1 MPSSCIFSV
10 CFTTQIQRKQLKRN
24 LSSCWT
30 RHFSGQYT
38 EEKRERKKKNDWR
51 SENGTDAWTRSEKI
65 RKTHTNTLLFSCH
78 VAADSL
84 SAIVVHKYS
93 SRLLVCVTG
102 LCMVKA
108 GNGKAARQSDSS
120 QTPFKRIVKKK
131 VQFSLVWLLVKRTQH
146 NRHTHRVRERHTSF
160 QHSTYSNIS
169 NTFFQY
175 TRKKNLYRAYSF
187 ANPGFSTTTIRP
199 RTPNNHSLSSAHIFW
214 SAFRVYEW
222 YCFFISGKCVSA
234 RSRRALVYVRRKEC
248 VCVCMTDLC
257 LRSAATLSIYS
268 ASNHHPERS
277 YILRESLQHNKTTK
291 KTAATFNNFL
301 LDSNLFGSMQYS
313 IFGDNFL

>member
-1 MPSSCIFSV
+1 MHILCVFHNTN
-10 CFTTQIQRKQLKRN
+10 TTKAIEKKSQFMLDSTLLWPIHRR
-24 LSSCWT
+24 
-30 RHFSGQYT
+30 
-38 EEKRERKKKNDWR
+38 EERTKKKNDWR

-146 NRHTHRVRERHTSF
+146 NTEWEKDTRRFSIQHIQTYQIRFSSIREKKIYTELTHSQTLDFRRQLSGRALQIIT
-160 QHSTYSNIS
+160 HSPVL
-169 NTFFQY
+169 TFFEVLFVY
-175 TRKKNLYRAYSF
+175 MSDIVFL
-187 ANPGFSTTTIRP
+187 
-199 RTPNNHSLSSAHIFW
+199 
-214 SAFRVYEW
+214 FR
-222 YCFFISGKCVSA
+222 
-234 RSRRALVYVRRKEC
+234 
-248 VCVCMTDLC
+248 
-257 LRSAATLSIYS
+257 
-268 ASNHHPERS
+268 
-277 YILRESLQHNKTTK
+277 
-291 KTAATFNNFL
+291 
-301 LDSNLFGSMQYS
+301 GSV
-313 IFGDNFL
+313 